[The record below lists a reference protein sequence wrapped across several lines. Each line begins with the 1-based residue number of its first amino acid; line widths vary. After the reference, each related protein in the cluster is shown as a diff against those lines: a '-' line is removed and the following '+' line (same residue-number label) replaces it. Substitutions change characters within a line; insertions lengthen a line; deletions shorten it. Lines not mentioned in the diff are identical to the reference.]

1 MNANAKFTNEL
12 IKETSPYLLQHAHN
26 PVNWKAWSSS
36 IFTLAEQQNKPIL
49 LSIGY
54 AACHWCHVMERE
66 SFESEDVAEYM
77 NAHFINV
84 KVDREERPDVDHL
97 YMEALQAMTGS
108 GGWPLNIFLL
118 PNGKPFY
125 GGTYF
130 PPIAI
135 QNRASWM
142 DVLKGVHQAFENNYD
157 KIEAQATQLSNHLI
171 GSNIK
176 STSKNNPELANTTV
190 ASKEE
195 IEIIAN
201 RIMQNADKQWGGFGN
216 APKFPQTFSLQML
229 LRHYHIS
236 KDKNSLQ
243 QVILSLDRMIQGG
256 IYDHLGG
263 GFSRYSTDSQW
274 QAPHFEKML
283 YDNALLVSVLSE
295 AYQVTKKESYKIVIQ
310 QSIQFLYRELSNGD
324 GVFFAAL
331 DADSEG
337 VEGKFYTWDYETLQ
351 SLIPKNDFEQFCA
364 YYQIKPQGNWEHT
377 NILWTQNDFLESEKS
392 AFKDIKKLL
401 LSIRDK
407 RIRPSTDHKIILSWN
422 CLMIAALCKAA
433 LALSDNSLIVK
444 AVEAMEWI
452 EKNMYQKTEKYFYH
466 VQTSGI
472 NNNFAFLDDYA
483 SLIQAYIQLQEVTG
497 DTQYLYKAKQWTEYV
512 QLYFLDNEKV
522 FYYFTP
528 SYQED
533 LVIRKKENYDGAQP
547 SGNALMSY
555 NLLYLANMFSL
566 PNWALQAQQMIF
578 DMRKMILQYPSSFS
592 IWAQSFTL
600 VAMGFTELVSIGD
613 KAKNDILPLFASFLP
628 FKMLLFSDELD
639 DNICLTHGK
648 KIIDNQYFICQNG
661 VCSAPF
667 LNHNDFLTKIN
678 QLNS

>member
-1 MNANAKFTNEL
+1 MNAAPKFTNDL
-12 IKETSPYLLQHAHN
+12 IHETSPYLLQHAHN
-26 PVNWKAWSSS
+26 PVNWRAWSSS
-36 IFTLAEQQNKPIL
+36 IFTTAENENKPIL

-66 SFESEDVAEYM
+66 SFESEEVAEYM

-130 PPIAI
+130 PPQAL

-142 DVLKGVHQAFENNYD
+142 DVLKGVHQAFENNYQ
-157 KIEAQATQLSNHLI
+157 KIEEQATHLSNHLI

-176 STSKNNPELANTTV
+176 SVAVVNDIANSIV
-190 ASKEE
+190 ANKEE

-229 LRHYHIS
+229 LRHFHIF
-236 KDKNSLQ
+236 KDANSLQ
-243 QVILSLDRMIQGG
+243 HVTLSLDRMIQGG

-263 GFSRYSTDSQW
+263 GFSRYSTDGQW

-295 AYQVTKKESYKIVIQ
+295 AYQVTKQASYKTVIQ
-310 QSIQFLYRELSNGD
+310 QTIAFLYRELSNGQ
-324 GVFFAAL
+324 GVFYAAL

-337 VEGKFYTWDYETLQ
+337 VEGKFYTWEYDHLQ
-351 SLIPKNDFEQFCA
+351 SLIPQNEFAHFCE
-364 YYQIKPQGNWEHT
+364 YYQIKKEGNWEHT
-377 NILWTQNDFLESEKS
+377 NILWTQNDFLASETD
-392 AFKDIKKLL
+392 AFKALKNLL
-401 LSIRDK
+401 LTVRNK

-422 CLMIAALCKAA
+422 CLMITALCKAA
-433 LALSDNSLIVK
+433 LALGDKDLVQK
-444 AVEAMEWI
+444 ATEAMSWI
-452 EKNMYQKTEKYFYH
+452 EQNMYHEDEKYFYH
-466 VQTSGI
+466 VQTSGV
-472 NNNFAFLDDYA
+472 NSNFAFLDDYA
-483 SLIQAYIQLQEVTG
+483 SLIQAYIHLQEVTG
-497 DTQYLYKAKQWTEYV
+497 DTQYLYKAKHWTTYV
-512 QLYFLDNEKV
+512 QTYFLDDENV
-522 FYYFTP
+522 FFYFTP
-528 SYQED
+528 SYQQD

-547 SGNALMSY
+547 SGNAMMTY
-555 NLLYLANMFSL
+555 NLLYLANMFSAT
-566 PNWALQAQQMIF
+566 NWAQQAQRMIF

-600 VAMGFTELVSIGD
+600 VAMGFTELVSIGT
-613 KAKNDILPLFASFLP
+613 KAKNEILPLFSSFLP
-628 FKMLLFSDELD
+628 FKMVLFTSTVD
-639 DNICLTHGK
+639 DNISLTVGK
-648 KIIDNQYFICQNG
+648 KSIDNQYFICQNG
-661 VCSAPF
+661 NCLAPF
-667 LNHNDFLTKIN
+667 SNQNDFLTKIN

>member
-1 MNANAKFTNEL
+1 MNAAPKYTNDL
-12 IKETSPYLLQHAHN
+12 IHETSPYLLQHAHN

-36 IFTLAEQQNKPIL
+36 IFTNAEQENKPIL

-66 SFESEDVAEYM
+66 SFESVEVAEYM

-130 PPIAI
+130 PPQAM

-142 DVLKGVHQAFENNYD
+142 DVLKGVHQAFENNYH
-157 KIEAQATQLSNHLI
+157 KIEEQATHLSNHLI

-176 STSKNNPELANTTV
+176 SASENYDIANTTV

-229 LRHYHIS
+229 LRHYHIF
-236 KDKNSLQ
+236 KDTNSLK

-263 GFSRYSTDSQW
+263 GFSRYSTDGQW

-295 AYQVTKKESYKIVIQ
+295 AYQVTKQESYKIVIQ
-310 QSIQFLYRELSNGD
+310 QTISFLYKELSNGQ
-324 GVFFAAL
+324 GVFYAAL

-337 VEGKFYTWDYETLQ
+337 VEGKFYTWDYDDLA
-351 SLIPKNDFEQFCA
+351 SLIPNNIFERFCN
-364 YYQIKPQGNWEHT
+364 YYQIKKEGNWEHT
-377 NILWTQNDFLESEKS
+377 NILWTQNDFSESETVEFKS
-392 AFKDIKKLL
+392 IKNLL
-401 LSIRDK
+401 LSIRNK

-422 CLMIAALCKAA
+422 CLMITALCKAA
-433 LALSDNSLIVK
+433 LALSDKSLVEK
-444 AVEAMEWI
+444 AMEAMSWL
-452 EKNMYQKTEKYFYH
+452 EKNMYHEDEKYFYH
-466 VQTSGI
+466 VQTSGV
-472 NNNFAFLDDYA
+472 NSNFAFLDDYA
-483 SLIQAYIQLQEVTG
+483 SLIQAYIHLQEVTG
-497 DTQYLYKAKQWTEYV
+497 DTQYLHKAKHWTTYV
-512 QLYFLDNEKV
+512 QTYFIDDEKV
-522 FYYFTP
+522 FFYFTP
-528 SYQED
+528 SYQQD

-555 NLLYLANMFSL
+555 NLMYLANMFNESI
-566 PNWALQAQQMIF
+566 WGQQAHQMIF

-600 VAMGFTELVSIGD
+600 VAMGFTELVSIGA

-628 FKMLLFSDELD
+628 FKMLLFSAELD
-639 DNICLTHGK
+639 DNICLTFGK
-648 KIIDNQYFICQNG
+648 KLIDNQYFICQNG
-661 VCSAPF
+661 ICSAPF

>member
-1 MNANAKFTNEL
+1 MNANSKFTNEL

-26 PVNWKAWSSS
+26 PVKWKAWSSS
-36 IFTLAEQQNKPIL
+36 IFTIAEQENKPIL

-66 SFESEDVAEYM
+66 SFESEEIAEYM

-130 PPIAI
+130 PPQPI
-135 QNRASWM
+135 QSRASWM
-142 DVLKGVHQAFENNYD
+142 DVLKGVHHAYENNYD
-157 KIEAQATQLSNHLI
+157 KIHEQATHLSNHLI
-171 GSNIK
+171 GSNI
-176 STSKNNPELANTTV
+176 TSASESDDFANTTL
-190 ASKEE
+190 ASKDE

-229 LRHYHIS
+229 LRHFYIF
-236 KDKNSLQ
+236 KDTNSLQ
-243 QVILSLDRMIQGG
+243 QVTLSLDRMIQGG

-283 YDNALLVSVLSE
+283 YDNALLLSVLSE

-310 QSIQFLYRELSNGD
+310 QTIQFLYTELSNEQ
-324 GVFFAAL
+324 GVFYAAL

-337 VEGKFYTWDYETLQ
+337 VEGKFYTWDYEILQ
-351 SLIPKNDFEQFCA
+351 SIIPKNDFEHFCA
-364 YYQIKPQGNWEHT
+364 YYQIKSAGNWEHT
-377 NILWTQNDFLESEKS
+377 NILWTQNDFLESETDQ
-392 AFKDIKKLL
+392 FKQLKKLL
-401 LSIRDK
+401 LTVRDK

-422 CLMIAALCKAA
+422 CLMITALCKAS
-433 LALSDNSLIVK
+433 LALSDNSFIVK
-444 AVEAMEWI
+444 AVEVMNWI
-452 EKNMYQKTEKYFYH
+452 ENNMYNEKAKYFYH
-466 VQTSGI
+466 VQTSGV
-472 NNNFAFLDDYA
+472 NSNFAFLDDYA
-483 SLIQAYIQLQEVTG
+483 SLIQAYIHLQEVTG
-497 DTQYLYKAKQWTEYV
+497 DTTYLYKAKQWTEYV
-512 QLYFLDNEKV
+512 KLHFIDDEKV
-522 FYYFTP
+522 FFYFTP
-528 SYQED
+528 SYQKD
-533 LVIRKKENYDGAQP
+533 LIIRKKENYDGAQP

-555 NLLYLANMFSL
+555 NLLYLANMFNL
-566 PNWALQAQQMIF
+566 PNWAQQAQQMIF
-578 DMRKMILQYPSSFS
+578 VMRKMILQYPSSFS
-592 IWAQSFTL
+592 IWAQSFIL
-600 VAMGFTELVSIGD
+600 IAMGFTELVSIGA
-613 KAKNDILPLFASFLP
+613 KAKNNILPLFSSFLP
-628 FKMLLFSDELD
+628 FKMVLFSSVVD
-639 DNICLTHGK
+639 DNICLTYGK
-648 KIIDNQYFICQNG
+648 KVIDNQYFICQNG
-661 VCSAPF
+661 VCLEPF
-667 LNHNDFLTKIN
+667 SNHNDFLTKIN